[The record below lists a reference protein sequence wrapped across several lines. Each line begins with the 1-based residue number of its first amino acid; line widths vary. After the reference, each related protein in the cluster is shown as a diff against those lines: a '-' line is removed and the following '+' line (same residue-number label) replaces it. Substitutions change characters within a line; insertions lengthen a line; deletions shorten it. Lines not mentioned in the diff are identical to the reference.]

1 MALKRYAN
9 HLYQKGFKMW
19 KTILLPIV
27 IAALLTGCVQSVQPL
42 YTDVDLIFD
51 KELLGTWTWATGH
64 ATREPVGPLDLSTPV
79 EIPIIH
85 RHWWTRDKKANLHLG
100 KDFFEFREQP
110 PSHNFRISPE
120 KVIRLKSDSYF
131 RIFGN
136 FLEWFFYFLIF
147 EDFPDQG
154 YTIHFSEKTKAG
166 KHIRI
171 WVDASSV
178 EILRKYLK
186 QNSPNL
192 EVLDFSFDLDLTVE
206 KSGDKAYA
214 LTLPSTKFELHLM
227 RLGESLFV
235 DIYPTHDEEE
245 AARKHTFLRIERDG
259 DAWHTWFLDRKW
271 LKGKTESGEA
281 KLEHESED
289 GTIILKASTHE
300 LRAFFL
306 KYAEDEEAFSGP
318 LEWRRQKVE

>member
-9 HLYQKGFKMW
+9 HFYQKGFKMW

-42 YTDVDLIFD
+42 YTEVDLIFD
-51 KELLGTWTWATGH
+51 KELLGTWT
-64 ATREPVGPLDLSTPV
+64 TREPVGPLDLSTPV

-85 RHWWTRDKKANLHLG
+85 RHWWTRDKKANLLLG
-100 KDFFEFREQP
+100 KDFFEFREQSP
-110 PSHNFRISPE
+110 GHNFRISPE
-120 KVIRLKSDSYF
+120 KVIRLKSELYF
-131 RIFGN
+131 RIFGD
-136 FLEWFFYFLIF
+136 FLEWFFYFLIV

-154 YTIHFSEKTKAG
+154 YTLHFSEKTKAG

-171 WVDASSV
+171 WVDNRSYG
-178 EILRKYLK
+178 ILRKYLR

-192 EVLDFSFDLDLTVE
+192 VAEVLEFNLDFTVE
-206 KSGDKAYA
+206 KSGEKTYA
-214 LTLPSTKFELHLM
+214 LAFPSTTFELHLM

-259 DAWHTWFLDRKW
+259 ESLHTWFLDRKW

-281 KLEHESED
+281 NLEHESED
-289 GTIILKASTHE
+289 GTIILTASTHE

-306 KYAEDEEAFSGP
+306 KYAEDEEAFSDP

>member
-1 MALKRYAN
+1 
-9 HLYQKGFKMW
+9 MW

-42 YTDVDLIFD
+42 YTEVDLIFD
-51 KELLGTWTWATGH
+51 KELLGTWT
-64 ATREPVGPLDLSTPV
+64 TREPVGPLDLSTPV

-85 RHWWTRDKKANLHLG
+85 RHWWTRDKKANLLLG
-100 KDFFEFREQP
+100 KDFFEFREQS

-120 KVIRLKSDSYF
+120 KVIRLKRASF
-131 RIFGN
+131 FLLFGD
-136 FLEWFFYFLIF
+136 I
-147 EDFPDQG
+147 PDRG

-171 WVDASSV
+171 WVDDSSAK
-178 EILRKYLK
+178 ILRKYLK

-192 EVLDFSFDLDLTVE
+192 VAEVLDFDLDFTLE
-206 KSGDKAYA
+206 KSGDKTYA
-214 LTLPSTKFELHLM
+214 LTFRFAKFELHLM

-235 DIYPTHDEEE
+235 DIYPTQDEEE

-281 KLEHESED
+281 NLEH
-289 GTIILKASTHE
+289 
-300 LRAFFL
+300 
-306 KYAEDEEAFSGP
+306 
-318 LEWRRQKVE
+318 

>member
-27 IAALLTGCVQSVQPL
+27 IAAILTGCVQSVQPL
-42 YTDVDLIFD
+42 YTEVDLIFD
-51 KELLGTWTWATGH
+51 KELLGTWT
-64 ATREPVGPLDLSTPV
+64 TREPVGPLDLSTPV

-85 RHWWTRDKKANLHLG
+85 RHWWTRDKKANLLLG

-120 KVIRLKSDSYF
+120 KVIRLKRASF
-131 RIFGN
+131 FLLFGD
-136 FLEWFFYFLIF
+136 I
-147 EDFPDQG
+147 PDRG

-171 WVDASSV
+171 WVDDSSAK
-178 EILRKYLK
+178 ILRKYLK

-192 EVLDFSFDLDLTVE
+192 VAEVLDFDLDFTLE
-206 KSGDKAYA
+206 KSGDKTYA
-214 LTLPSTKFELHLM
+214 LTFRFAKFELHLM

-235 DIYPTHDEEE
+235 DIYPTKGEEE

-259 DAWHTWFLDRKW
+259 DALHTWFLDPEW
-271 LKGKTESGEA
+271 LRRKTESGEA
-281 KLEHESED
+281 NIEHESED
-289 GTIILKASTHE
+289 DTIILTASTNE

-306 KYAEDEEAFSGP
+306 KYAEDEEAFSDP
-318 LEWRRQKVE
+318 LEWRRRKVE

>member
-42 YTDVDLIFD
+42 YTEVDLIFD
-51 KELLGTWTWATGH
+51 KELLGTWT
-64 ATREPVGPLDLSTPV
+64 TREPVGPLDLSTPV

-85 RHWWTRDKKANLHLG
+85 RHWWTRDKKANLLLG
-100 KDFFEFREQP
+100 KDFFEFREQSP
-110 PSHNFRISPE
+110 GHNFRISPE
-120 KVIRLKSDSYF
+120 KVIRLKSELYF
-131 RIFGN
+131 RIFGD
-136 FLEWFFYFLIF
+136 FLEWFFYFLIV

-154 YTIHFSEKTKAG
+154 YTLHFSEKTKAG

-171 WVDASSV
+171 WVDNRSYG
-178 EILRKYLK
+178 ILRKYLR

-192 EVLDFSFDLDLTVE
+192 VAEVLEFNLDFTVE
-206 KSGDKAYA
+206 KSGEKTYA
-214 LTLPSTKFELHLM
+214 LAFPSTTFELHLM

-259 DAWHTWFLDRKW
+259 ESLHTWFLDRKW

-281 KLEHESED
+281 NLEHESED
-289 GTIILKASTHE
+289 GTIILTASTHE

-306 KYAEDEEAFSGP
+306 KYAEDEEAFSDP

>member
-9 HLYQKGFKMW
+9 HFYQKGFKMW

-27 IAALLTGCVQSVQPL
+27 IAALLTGCGVQSVQPL
-42 YTDVDLIFD
+42 YTEEDLIFD
-51 KELLGTWTWATGH
+51 KELLGTWTWEAGH

-85 RHWWTRDKKANLHLG
+85 RHWWTRDKKASLLLG

-120 KVIRLKSDSYF
+120 KVIRLKRASF
-131 RIFGN
+131 FLLFGD
-136 FLEWFFYFLIF
+136 I
-147 EDFPDQG
+147 PDQG

-171 WVDASSV
+171 WVDDSSAK
-178 EILRKYLK
+178 ILRKYLK

-192 EVLDFSFDLDLTVE
+192 VAEVLDFDLDFTLE
-206 KSGDKAYA
+206 KSGDKTYA
-214 LTLPSTKFELHLM
+214 LTFRFAKFELHLM

-235 DIYPTHDEEE
+235 DIYPTKGEEE
-245 AARKHTFLRIERDG
+245 TARKHTFLRIERDG
-259 DAWHTWFLDRKW
+259 DALHTWFLDPEW
-271 LKGKTESGEA
+271 LRLKTESGEA
-281 KLEHESED
+281 NIEHESGEY
-289 GTIILKASTHE
+289 TIILKASTNE

-306 KYAEDEEAFSGP
+306 KYAEDEEAFSDP

>member
-42 YTDVDLIFD
+42 YTEVDLIFD
-51 KELLGTWTWATGH
+51 KELLGTWTWARSH

-85 RHWWTRDKKANLHLG
+85 RHWWTRDKKANLLLG

-120 KVIRLKSDSYF
+120 KVIRLKRASF
-131 RIFGN
+131 FLLFGV
-136 FLEWFFYFLIF
+136 
-147 EDFPDQG
+147 DFPDQG

-166 KHIRI
+166 RHIRI
-171 WVDASSV
+171 WVDDSSAK
-178 EILRKYLK
+178 ILRKYLK

-192 EVLDFSFDLDLTVE
+192 VAEVLDFDFDFDFTVE
-206 KSGDKAYA
+206 KSGDKTYV
-214 LTLPSTKFELHLM
+214 LTFPSTKFELHLM
-227 RLGESLFV
+227 QLGESLFV
-235 DIYPTHDEEE
+235 DIYPTQDEEE

-259 DAWHTWFLDRKW
+259 DALHTWYLDREW
-271 LKGKTESGEA
+271 LRRKSESGEA
-281 KLEHESED
+281 NIEHESED
-289 GTIILKASTHE
+289 YTTILTASTNE